1 MKEEF
6 PDLRRVHGRTSL
18 VLGGLFGLLALV
30 CLILILWASRAS
42 SATVPRLEDGRGP
55 LAEALKWPWQ
65 DFPGVA
71 LVERETIQREFK
83 VDEPLLAA
91 DLRLWSEVP
100 ASGPFRP
107 ASPAAREE
115 MESAVRAMRS
125 LPAPTDPPLDAPGPG
140 EETPFDPVIRL
151 LSRANNA
158 QPNQWLIL
166 YDRGVLQYRK
176 GNYAAA
182 ERDLE
187 AALRA
192 LRPLLDVPSAPVY
205 EAAIHTY
212 YAQGHALARGGDGE
226 PEGDRTERRAKAI
239 KSFRFAAVLVRRLWE
254 TGVEPYSYV
263 PHPLTFFQIQ
273 PTNLS
278 TGAIASDLVAAYMA
292 APGYHDCEEKPQGD
306 PCDNRDRKARCYYR
320 DSSFCLSQQR
330 ASGPFG
336 PAFLKRHHAFYDG
349 GEQALSEEHRL
360 WALSNAVDRWAE
372 NSTLGEDPYLLYNLS
387 SLLIQVGEFEPA
399 AVLLDPAIDSL
410 TGSEPPEDYDRIT
423 RLAAVSKV
431 LAGST
436 PRGSTGSAERDD
448 PSDLRQLFRILY
460 KDAEGLEPREF
471 GQGGRELQSGGAQA
485 LLDRWLFL
493 HLWRQLLQEGRYER
507 FVTEYERLMAQEGVF
522 KEFFRRWHDE
532 VLADFG
538 RRALAQAETYE
549 KSGEGDR
556 AKLIRRFLSD
566 NGHFPPE
573 IESQAR
579 GIVGWIGWGWRT
591 ARAWIVAAVL
601 LLLLIVG
608 GVLVSGLMKGHRQTF
623 FSTHRLARRGD
634 EAYPK

>member
-6 PDLRRVHGRTSL
+6 PDLRRIHGRTSL
-18 VLGGLFGLLALV
+18 VLGGLFALLVLICLV
-30 CLILILWASRAS
+30 LIVWASRAS

-55 LAEALKWPWQ
+55 LAEALKWPWP

-83 VDEPLLAA
+83 LDEPLLAA
-91 DLRLWSEVP
+91 DLRLWTEVP
-100 ASGPFRP
+100 ASGPLRP

-115 MESAVRAMRS
+115 MDSAVRAMRS
-125 LPAPTDPPLDAPGPG
+125 LPSPTDPPLELPRPG

-192 LRPLLDVPSAPVY
+192 LRPLLDVPSASVY

-212 YAQGHALARGGDGE
+212 YAQGHALARGGEGE
-226 PEGDRTERRAKAI
+226 PEGNRTERRAKAI
-239 KSFRFAAVLVRRLWE
+239 KSFRFAAVLVRSLWE

-263 PHPLTFFQIQ
+263 PHPLTFFQVR

-278 TGAIASDLVAAYMA
+278 TGAIASDLVAAYMT

-306 PCDNRDRKARCYYR
+306 PCDNRDRGTRCHYR
-320 DSSFCLSQQR
+320 DSSLCRSQQR

-336 PAFLKRHHAFYDG
+336 PAFLKRYHAFKSGD
-349 GEQALSEEHRL
+349 EQAWNEENRL

-372 NSTLGEDPYLLYNLS
+372 NSTLGDDPYLLYNLG
-387 SLLIQVGEFEPA
+387 SLLIQVGEFETA
-399 AVLLDPAIDSL
+399 ANHLDQAFNAL
-410 TGSEPPEDYDRIT
+410 TGSEPPEDYDRIAQ
-423 RLAAVSKV
+423 LAAVAKV
-431 LAGST
+431 LAGRPPESSS
-436 PRGSTGSAERDD
+436 GSGERDD
-448 PSDLRQLFRILY
+448 PSDLRQLFRTLY
-460 KDAEGLEPREF
+460 ENADGLRPREF
-471 GQGGRELQSGGAQA
+471 GQGGKEFQPSAQA

-507 FVTEYERLMAQEGVF
+507 FTTEYERLMAQDGVF

-538 RRALAQAETYE
+538 RRALAQADTYD
-549 KSGEGDR
+549 KAGEGDR

-573 IESQAR
+573 IESKSR
-579 GIVGWIGWGWRT
+579 GFVGWIGWGWRT
-591 ARAWIVAAVL
+591 ARVWIVATVL
-601 LLLLIVG
+601 LLLLFVG
-608 GVLVSGLMKGHRQTF
+608 GVLMSGLMKGHRQTF
-623 FSTHRLARRGD
+623 FSAHHLARKRR
-634 EAYPK
+634 EADPR